1 MLLCADKTSPQILLH
16 TMFYVKVSLWLMQN
30 KNAIKD
36 NFENIETNLSEAI
49 GMSEGVWGGNTGK
62 KVC

>member
-1 MLLCADKTSPQILLH
+1 
-16 TMFYVKVSLWLMQN
+16 MFYVKVSLWLMQN

-49 GMSEGVWGGNTGK
+49 GMSEGVWGGNKHTEK

>member
-1 MLLCADKTSPQILLH
+1 
-16 TMFYVKVSLWLMQN
+16 MFYVKVSLWLMQN

-49 GMSEGVWGGNTGK
+49 GMSEGLWGGNTGK

>member
-1 MLLCADKTSPQILLH
+1 
-16 TMFYVKVSLWLMQN
+16 MQN

-49 GMSEGVWGGNTGK
+49 GMSEGVCGGNRHTGK
-62 KVC
+62 KCVN